1 MKAEARELDQLVR
14 DWWLCGKE
22 DKLFERILERALT
35 GNPESL
41 LPFARALQ
49 ILETKQLR
57 PSILQ
62 RIDELRQRLDCLRNR
77 EWQIDALGNLDN
89 EPQSLFA
96 VLSNELVDLRGF
108 APETLRRARLA
119 HQESRGRAARAFLEA
134 LGWDKLPGHVA
145 SALQQAVDDISERE
159 QQEAW
164 GLFVGGNLGLALGVK
179 LVLRDSGQELFSDA
193 DNEMREQARIAAR
206 LALNNEGWDAKLE
219 WPARFAGESI
229 GLPLYIAAL
238 VARNVLPRHALTAS
252 TGRLDIDGRVTG
264 VSGIN
269 AKVEAAR
276 RIGIRRTLVP
286 RENLR
291 EAKSAAGEDVIVLA
305 VEHVR
310 EVIGALRQPISAIE
324 LGYSALILLIR
335 ASVQDYQLAVQDEC
349 EASQGFRFVVA
360 NASGKAYIWV
370 YRNGRVRAEGSSG
383 PALDAANRLVLE
395 QVPPDPEERETLSF
409 QLPTPQL
416 REGYR
421 SALNDIGAVDDDAH
435 EHEAWRVRLS
445 RGRSRVTVVLYNSG
459 KCVIQGTAPAWDLAR
474 EAAASAT
481 QSIGGL
487 PTKPSRSTTTPG
499 SASSPEGNT
508 EPHIGTDEA
517 GKGDYFGPLV
527 SAAVFVDRIGAAM
540 LKQLG
545 VKDSKTLSDR
555 RIKELADKIRGIPE
569 IRHAVT
575 AINPKKFNELYE
587 QFRREGKNLNS
598 LLAWGHSR
606 SIDTLLNAPEGK
618 RVNAKYVLVDQFA
631 DKHYIE
637 QRTRRA
643 GIPVHQ
649 RPKAEEDIAVAAA
662 SVLARD
668 GFLRWLERWSERT
681 QTVLPKGASP
691 QVVQA
696 AKQFVRRWGAKWL
709 GEVAKLNFR
718 TTAQVLDGED
728 KDVDKGPPEWIA
740 DATDIPSES

>member
-1 MKAEARELDQLVR
+1 MKTEARELDQLVR
-14 DWWLCGKE
+14 DWWLNGEEGKS
-22 DKLFERILERALT
+22 FERILERALT
-35 GNPESL
+35 GHPESL

-57 PSILQ
+57 PAILQ
-62 RIDELRQRLDCLRNR
+62 RVDELRQRLDCLRNR

-96 VLSNELVDLRGF
+96 VLSNEVADLRGF
-108 APETLRRARLA
+108 APETLRHARLA
-119 HQESRGRAARAFLEA
+119 HQESRGHAARAFLEA
-134 LGWDKLPGHVA
+134 LGWDKLPGPVA
-145 SALQQAVDDISERE
+145 SGLQQAVDDIIERE

-164 GLFVGGNLGLALGVK
+164 GLFVGTNRGLALGVK

-206 LALNNEGWDAKLE
+206 LGLNGEGWDAKLE

-269 AKVEAAR
+269 AKVEAAQ
-276 RIGIRRTLVP
+276 RIGIRRILVP
-286 RENLR
+286 GENLR
-291 EAKSAAGEDVIVLA
+291 DAKNAAGEGIIVVP

-310 EVIGALRQPISAIE
+310 EVVGALRQPISAIE
-324 LGYSALILLIR
+324 LGYSGLILLIR
-335 ASVQDYQLAVQDEC
+335 ASVQDYQLVVQDEC
-349 EASQGFRFVVA
+349 DASQGFRFVVA

-370 YRNGRVRAEGSSG
+370 YKNGRVRAEGSSG
-383 PALDAANRLVLE
+383 SAVDAAKRLVLE
-395 QVPPDPEERETLSF
+395 QVPPDPEERDTLSF

-421 SALNDIGAVDDDAH
+421 AALSEIGAIDDAPH

-445 RGRSRVTVVLYNSG
+445 RGRSRAAVVLYSSG

-487 PTKPSRSTTTPG
+487 PNKQSTI
-499 SASSPEGNT
+499 SASGGSSSPAVNT
-508 EPHIGTDEA
+508 DPHIGTDEA

-527 SAAVFVDRIGAAM
+527 SAAVFVDGTGAAM

-555 RIKELADKIRGIPE
+555 RVRELADKIRGMPE
-569 IRHAVT
+569 VRHAVT
-575 AINPKKFNELYE
+575 AINPRKFNELYE

-598 LLAWGHSR
+598 LLAWGHAR
-606 SIDTLLNAPEGK
+606 SIDTLLNAPAGK
-618 RVNAKYVLVDQFA
+618 RVNATYVLVDQFA

-643 GIPVHQ
+643 GIPIHQ

-681 QTVLPKGASP
+681 KIALPKGASP

-696 AKQFVRRWGAKWL
+696 AKQFARTWGAKWL

-728 KDVDKGPPEWIA
+728 KNDDKRPPEWIS
-740 DATDIPSES
+740 DATDVPNEG